1 MKGVYIMY
9 KCIIWSNSCYGRE
22 YVVASKSAMR
32 AAARLGRCDGG
43 EVVQVETM
51 TTGRVL
57 SRVQWTPE
65 GGGKYIRVC
74 I

>member
-1 MKGVYIMY
+1 MY
-9 KCIIWSNSCYGRE
+9 KCIIWSNSSHDRE
-22 YVVASKSAMR
+22 YTVASKSAMR
-32 AAARLGRCDGG
+32 AAMELGRCEGG
-43 EVVQVETM
+43 EVVQIETM

-65 GGGKYIRVC
+65 DGGKYIRVT

>member
-1 MKGVYIMY
+1 MY
-9 KCIIWSNSCYGRE
+9 KCVIWSDSYYTRE
-22 YVVASKSAMR
+22 YIVASKSAMR

-43 EVVQVETM
+43 EVVQIETM

-65 GGGKYIRVC
+65 DGGKYIRVYVG
-74 I
+74 